1 MRGIGP
7 WQDQILLKGN
17 TMDFM
22 SIDAIWAILAIIL
35 IDLVLAGDN
44 ALVIGMAANRL
55 PPHLRKKAIFWGTF
69 GAIAV
74 RFVSVAIITYLMLIP
89 GLRLVGGIALVWIGW
104 KLAFQDDNHE
114 IKAADTFGAAIT
126 TIVIADAV
134 MGIDN
139 ALGIAAA
146 ANGNWT
152 FIILGLLISIPV
164 VIFGSSMVTKILDR
178 WPNAVFIGGFVLFA
192 VAIQMV
198 LKEILFIDALADV
211 NPWILKISPWIFA
224 VAVTAL
230 QFSLSKRA
238 NKTEAVTI

>member
-1 MRGIGP
+1 
-7 WQDQILLKGN
+7 
-17 TMDFM
+17 MDFM

-134 MGIDN
+134 MGVDN

-178 WPNAVFIGGFVLFA
+178 WPNAVFVGGFVLFA
-192 VAIQMV
+192 VSIQMV
-198 LKEILFIDALADV
+198 LKEILFVDFLADV
-211 NPWILKISPWIFA
+211 DPWILKLSPWMFA
-224 VAVTAL
+224 IGVTAL
-230 QFSLSKRA
+230 QFKLSKKA
-238 NKTEAVTI
+238 SKAKAVTIQ